1 MSKIRARVREQDELR
16 VRSSVTVTRRI
27 QDFTDINVS
36 NLEDGSVLVYKQSDE
51 NWVATRNLNQQ
62 NVDGG
67 EF

>member
-1 MSKIRARVREQDELR
+1 MSKIRARVRDQDELR
-16 VRSSVTVTRRI
+16 VRSSVTVARRI
-27 QDFTDINVS
+27 QDFTDINAS

>member
-1 MSKIRARVREQDELR
+1 MSKIHARVKEQDELR
-16 VRSSVTVTRRI
+16 IRSSVTVTRNLN
-27 QDFTDINVS
+27 DLADINVS
-36 NLEDGSVLVYKQSDE
+36 NLQDGSVLVYKESNE